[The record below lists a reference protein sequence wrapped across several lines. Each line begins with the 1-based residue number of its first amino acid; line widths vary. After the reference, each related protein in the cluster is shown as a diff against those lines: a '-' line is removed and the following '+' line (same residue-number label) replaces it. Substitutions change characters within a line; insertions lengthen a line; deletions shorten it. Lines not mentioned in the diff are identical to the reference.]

1 MEPAKKLYGLVG
13 YPLGHSFSAKF
24 FNDKFRKECIC
35 AEYRNFEIASIQQ
48 FPEILIDKN
57 IAGLN
62 VTIPYK
68 QLITGFL
75 SDIDYTAQ
83 QIGAVNTIKIIR
95 EKGQQMRTIGFNT
108 DIIGFKESIKP
119 LLKPSH
125 QSALILGSGGA
136 SKAVKMGLQEL
147 GIATTVVSRTP
158 KPEVLTYNELSESI
172 LNQNAII
179 VNATPLGMYPNVESV
194 PDFPFQFLTNKH
206 LCYDLVYNPEETLF
220 LKLAKKQ
227 HAVTK
232 NGYEML
238 VRQALA
244 AWEIWNG

>member
-35 AEYRNFEIASIQQ
+35 AEYRNFEIADIQR
-48 FPEILIDKN
+48 FPEVLTDKN

-68 QLITGFL
+68 QLIIGFL
-75 SDIDYTAQ
+75 SGIDHKAQ

-95 EKGQQMRTIGFNT
+95 GKEQMRTIGFNT

-119 LLKPSH
+119 LLNPSH
-125 QSALILGSGGA
+125 HSALILGSGGA

-158 KPEVLTYNELSESI
+158 KPEVLTYGELTESI
-172 LNQNAII
+172 LNRNTII
-179 VNATPLGMYPNVESV
+179 VNATPLGMYPNVESA
-194 PDFPFQFLTNKH
+194 PDFPFQFLTNRH
-206 LCYDLVYNPEETLF
+206 LCYDLVYNPEETQF

-227 HAVTK
+227 HAATK

-244 AWEIWNG
+244 AWKIWNG